1 MGLIYVFKCNDVRS
15 LSLLWSDDLSLTLP
29 STGGELSAY
38 ELSLFFTVF
47 VMLQLWNMFNA
58 KAYLTHRS
66 AFGSMAKSQSFMLIA
81 LVIIIGQIFIVN
93 FGGKMFNVT
102 PISFNDW
109 IYIIVGTSVVLI
121 MGEVYRLFLKLSRG

>member
-1 MGLIYVFKCNDVRS
+1 
-15 LSLLWSDDLSLTLP
+15 
-29 STGGELSAY
+29 
-38 ELSLFFTVF
+38 
-47 VMLQLWNMFNA
+47 MLQLWNMFNA
-58 KAYLTHRS
+58 KAYLTYRS